1 MVPARGVYLPEL
13 RWGGIRQGGSHW
25 PGTCWEGDTH
35 GGDPNKVPKVAVE
48 PGVQGPTPAGS
59 QHLLPW
65 ERGHIWR
72 GCQGALEL
80 EPGLEEM
87 PQGSLRVEMGPAP
100 PCTTATLGRDFL
112 IYPP

>member
-48 PGVQGPTPAGS
+48 LWGPGCRDQHLQGPSISCHGRGDTSGEAARGLWSWS
-59 QHLLPW
+59 QA
-65 ERGHIWR
+65 WR
-72 GCQGALEL
+72 RCLKDL
-80 EPGLEEM
+80 
-87 PQGSLRVEMGPAP
+87 
-100 PCTTATLGRDFL
+100 
-112 IYPP
+112 